1 MIQDLSGDLWA
12 IDLNIRFPAW
22 IFSTAYSG
30 FNLPGNMIEHVM
42 YARECKVLGA
52 RSMQSYI
59 SSPYV
64 EYVPFLSLPGKRE
77 AMANATAA
85 FTRSTIE
92 IPRTNV
98 TIERT
103 IRLPYCSLSNH
114 TPQNKGGSSSRG
126 LKHKKPL
133 PLLPAVVAAALTTLV
148 PSNDTA
154 IGSDDENNLCARNKL
169 IVLSDSISSSPVKS
183 TETTRA
189 LVGVARRMSRDITAL
204 ITAASQLLLKGPLIT
219 PHRVL
224 CIATVTE
231 SLERHK
237 LMLKSAS
244 NIVNSSRASQ
254 EESIELQMCLSVK
267 VYKSSAI

>member
-22 IFSTAYSG
+22 IFSTAFSG

-77 AMANATAA
+77 SMANATAA

-114 TPQNKGGSSSRG
+114 TPQNKGGSSTQR
-126 LKHKKPL
+126 LKNKKPL
-133 PLLPAVVAAALTTLV
+133 PLLPAAVAAALTAQMTR
-148 PSNDTA
+148 
-154 IGSDDENNLCARNKL
+154 SDDENNICARNKPK
-169 IVLSDSISSSPVKS
+169 VLSDSMLSSPVKT

-189 LVGVARRMSRDITAL
+189 LAGVARCMGRDITAL
-204 ITAASQLLLKGPLIT
+204 STAASELLLKGPLIT
-219 PHRVL
+219 PHRIL

-244 NIVNSSRASQ
+244 NIVNSSRASH

-267 VYKSSAI
+267 VCKSSTIIISQ

>member
-1 MIQDLSGDLWA
+1 MIQDLSGDYWA

-30 FNLPGNMIEHVM
+30 FNLPGNMIEHVV
-42 YARECKVLGA
+42 YARDCKVLGA

-133 PLLPAVVAAALTTLV
+133 PLLPVAVAAALTALV
-148 PSNDTA
+148 PSNDTE
-154 IGSDDENNLCARNKL
+154 IGSDEENNLCACNKL
-169 IVLSDSISSSPVKS
+169 IVLSDSISLSPLKS

-189 LVGVARRMSRDITAL
+189 LVGVARCMSRDITAL
-204 ITAASQLLLKGPLIT
+204 STAASQLLLKGPLVT

-244 NIVNSSRASQ
+244 NLVNSSRASH

-267 VYKSSAI
+267 VSKSIAI